1 MPINPDKP
9 ALTQSDYD
17 RFDFAYA
24 KDLKENYPR
33 IWKAGGNIRGN
44 EAFEYFTKYREGD
57 KTEGVLQWVSERE
70 AWASRNFSFGE
81 GFKDGETSPN
91 LSNIAGIVAQIKW
104 AVVGTLGEKR
114 MKEIINTV
122 KAKIN
127 DTSLAK
133 INNKAEGIEVVLS
146 GEVGTWD
153 VSARKIADAIEDRT
167 SAPLVIKINSV
178 GGDVFEGFALY
189 NAIKNHQGPTTAIV
203 EGLAASA
210 ASLFAMACQS
220 VIMREASM
228 LMVHNPHTVA
238 VGESKDLRQSADV
251 LDKVRDIMVQRYKT
265 KTGQPEE
272 SLIEM
277 LDAETWL
284 TPEEAVELGFAD
296 RVDYSGEQVGG
307 LHSSLITK
315 ITAMFKTKSQIVE
328 ALTSDEI
335 KDLALGLDVS
345 AKLELVKAL
354 ADNVEGVEEV
364 CVKLGEG
371 AEKYM
376 SSPEVAVIPMDDH
389 ALLIALGSLEDRS
402 AEAMDEEEEEL
413 YSQEEEEKEEVAAM
427 TEEEKEE
434 LEAQE
439 EEEEEVPASKK
450 KYKSEV
456 ETLLAAVTDLKAQM
470 EELKEERA
478 AMKVHTPDNKA
489 TQLDWKEVAIQ
500 NALKFKK

>member
-24 KDLKENYPR
+24 KDLKDNYPR

-44 EAFEYFTKYREGD
+44 EAFEYFTKYREGER
-57 KTEGVLQWVSERE
+57 TEGTLQWVSERE

-114 MKEIINTV
+114 MKEVINTV
-122 KAKIN
+122 KAKVS
-127 DTSLAK
+127 DSSLTK
-133 INNKAEGIEVVLS
+133 ITNKAEGVEVVLS
-146 GEVGTWD
+146 GEVGQWD
-153 VSARKIADAIEDRT
+153 VSARQIADAIENKT
-167 SAPLVIKINSV
+167 GVPLTIKINSV

-189 NAIKNHQGPTTAIV
+189 NAIKMHEGPTTAIV

-210 ASLFAMACQS
+210 ASLFAMAAD
-220 VIMREASM
+220 VVVMRPASM
-228 LMVHNPHTVA
+228 MMVHNPHTVA
-238 VGESKDLRQSADV
+238 AGESKDLRQSADV

-265 KTGQPEE
+265 KTGQPED

-296 RVDYSGEQVGG
+296 KVDYSEEQVGG

-328 ALTSDEI
+328 ALTSNEI

-345 AKLELVKAL
+345 AKLELIKAL

-371 AEKYM
+371 EEKYM
-376 SSPEVAVIPMDDH
+376 ASPEVAVIPMEGH
-389 ALLIALGSLEDRS
+389 AMLIALGVLEERV
-402 AEAMDEEEEEL
+402 AEEEEPE
-413 YSQEEEEKEEVAAM
+413 AM
-427 TEEEKEE
+427 
-434 LEAQE
+434 E
-439 EEEEEVPASKK
+439 EEEEEAMYEEEEEEAKASVEAEVEAEAETEI
-450 KYKSEV
+450 KSEV
-456 ETLLAAVTDLKAQM
+456 ETLLAAVTELKSQI
-470 EELKEERA
+470 EEIKEERA

-489 TQLDWKEVAIQ
+489 SKVDWKELAIQ
-500 NALKFKK
+500 NALNKK

>member
-24 KDLKENYPR
+24 KDLKDNYPR

-44 EAFEYFTKYREGD
+44 EAFEYFTKYREGER
-57 KTEGVLQWVSERE
+57 TEGTLQWVSERE

-122 KAKIN
+122 KAKIS
-127 DTSLAK
+127 DSSLTQ
-133 INNKAEGIEVVLS
+133 ITNKAEGVEVVLS
-146 GEVGTWD
+146 GEVGNWD
-153 VSARKIADAIEDRT
+153 VSARQIADAIENKT
-167 SAPLVIKINSV
+167 GVPLTIKINSV

-189 NAIKNHQGPTTAIV
+189 NAIKMHEGPTTAIV

-210 ASLFAMACQS
+210 ASLFAMAAD
-220 VIMREASM
+220 VVVMRPASM
-228 LMVHNPHTVA
+228 MMVHNPHTVA
-238 VGESKDLRQSADV
+238 AGESKDLRQSADV

-265 KTGQPEE
+265 KTGQPED

-296 RVDYSGEQVGG
+296 KVDYSEEQVGG

-328 ALTSDEI
+328 ALTSNEI

-345 AKLELVKAL
+345 AKLELIKAL

-371 AEKYM
+371 EEKYM
-376 SSPEVAVIPMDDH
+376 ASPEVAVIPMEGH
-389 ALLIALGSLEDRS
+389 AMLIALGVLEERV
-402 AEAMDEEEEEL
+402 AEEEEPE
-413 YSQEEEEKEEVAAM
+413 AM
-427 TEEEKEE
+427 
-434 LEAQE
+434 E
-439 EEEEEVPASKK
+439 EEEEEAMYEEEEEEAKASVEAEVEAEAETEI
-450 KYKSEV
+450 KSEV
-456 ETLLAAVTDLKAQM
+456 ETLLAAVTELKAQM
-470 EELKEERA
+470 EEIKEERA

-489 TQLDWKEVAIQ
+489 SKVDWKELAIQ
-500 NALKFKK
+500 NALNKK

>member
-9 ALTQSDYD
+9 ALTQSDFD

-24 KDLKENYPR
+24 KDLKDNYPR

-44 EAFEYFTKYREGD
+44 EAFEYFTKYREGE

-122 KAKIN
+122 KAKIS
-127 DTSLAK
+127 DSSLTQ
-133 INNKAEGIEVVLS
+133 INNKAEGVEVVLS
-146 GEVGTWD
+146 GEVGNWD
-153 VSARKIADAIEDRT
+153 VSARQIADAIENKT
-167 SAPLVIKINSV
+167 GVPLTIKINSV

-189 NAIKNHQGPTTAIV
+189 NAIKLHEGPTTAIV

-210 ASLFAMACQS
+210 ASLFAMAAD
-220 VIMREASM
+220 VVVMRPASM
-228 LMVHNPHTVA
+228 MMVHNPHTVA
-238 VGESKDLRQSADV
+238 AGESKDLRQSADV

-296 RVDYSGEQVGG
+296 KVDYSEEQVGG

-371 AEKYM
+371 EEKYM

-389 ALLIALGSLEDRS
+389 ALLIALGSLEER
-402 AEAMDEEEEEL
+402 AAEEPEAMDEEEEE
-413 YSQEEEEKEEVAAM
+413 AM
-427 TEEEKEE
+427 Y
-434 LEAQE
+434 E
-439 EEEEEVPASKK
+439 EEEEEAQASVDTEVEAEAETEV
-450 KYKSEV
+450 KSEV
-456 ETLLAAVTDLKAQM
+456 ETLSDVVAELKAQM

-489 TQLDWKEVAIQ
+489 TKLDWKEVAIQ

>member
-1 MPINPDKP
+1 
-9 ALTQSDYD
+9 
-17 RFDFAYA
+17 
-24 KDLKENYPR
+24 
-33 IWKAGGNIRGN
+33 
-44 EAFEYFTKYREGD
+44 
-57 KTEGVLQWVSERE
+57 
-70 AWASRNFSFGE
+70 
-81 GFKDGETSPN
+81 
-91 LSNIAGIVAQIKW
+91 
-104 AVVGTLGEKR
+104 

-133 INNKAEGIEVVLS
+133 INNKSEGIEVVLS

-178 GGDVFEGFALY
+178 GGDVFEGFAIY

-210 ASLFAMACQS
+210 GSLIAISADMCIVRPASLM
-220 VIMREASM
+220 M
-228 LMVHNPHTVA
+228 LHNPHTVA
-238 VGESKDLRQSADV
+238 AGESKDLRQSAEV
-251 LDKVRDIMVQRYKT
+251 LDKVRDIMVQRYKN
-265 KTGQPEE
+265 KTGQSEE

-296 RVDYSGEQVGG
+296 KVDYSEEQVGG

-335 KDLALGLDVS
+335 KNLALGLDVS

-354 ADNVEGVEEV
+354 ADNVEGVNEV

-371 AEKYM
+371 EEKYM

-389 ALLIALGSLEDRS
+389 ALLIALGSLEERV
-402 AEAMDEEEEEL
+402 AEEPEAM
-413 YSQEEEEKEEVAAM
+413 
-427 TEEEKEE
+427 
-434 LEAQE
+434 E
-439 EEEEEVPASKK
+439 EEEEEAMYEEEEEAQASVETEVEAEAETEV
-450 KYKSEV
+450 KSEV
-456 ETLLAAVTDLKAQM
+456 ETLSHVVAELKAQM

-489 TQLDWKEVAIQ
+489 TKLDWKEVAIQ

>member
-24 KDLKENYPR
+24 KDLKENYPK

-44 EAFEYFTKYREGD
+44 EAFEYHTKYREGER
-57 KTEGVLQWVSERE
+57 TEGTLQWVSERE
-70 AWASRNFSFGE
+70 AWCARHFEDGSQ
-81 GFKDGETSPN
+81 FKDDTSPN
-91 LSNIAGIVAQIKW
+91 LSNIAGVVAQIKW
-104 AVVGTLGEKR
+104 ACVGTLGEKR
-114 MKEIINTV
+114 MKEVINTV
-122 KAKIN
+122 KAKIS
-127 DTSLAK
+127 DSSLAK

-265 KTGQPEE
+265 KTGQSEE

-345 AKLELVKAL
+345 AKLELIKAL

-371 AEKYM
+371 EEKYM
-376 SSPEVAVIPMDDH
+376 ASPEVAVIPMEGH
-389 ALLIALGSLEDRS
+389 AMLIALGVLEERV
-402 AEAMDEEEEEL
+402 AEEEEPEAMDEEEEEAS
-413 YSQEEEEKEEVAAM
+413 YH
-427 TEEEKEE
+427 
-434 LEAQE
+434 E
-439 EEEEEVPASKK
+439 EEEEAKASVEAEVEAEAETEI
-450 KYKSEV
+450 KSEV
-456 ETLLAAVTDLKAQM
+456 ETLLAAVTELKAQM
-470 EELKEERA
+470 EEIKEERA

-489 TQLDWKEVAIQ
+489 SKVDWKELAIQ
-500 NALKFKK
+500 NALNKK

>member
-24 KDLKENYPR
+24 KDLKDNYPK

-44 EAFEYFTKYREGD
+44 EAFEYYTKYREGER
-57 KTEGVLQWVSERE
+57 TEGTLQWVSERE
-70 AWASRNFSFGE
+70 AWCARHFEDGSQ
-81 GFKDGETSPN
+81 FKDDTSPN
-91 LSNIAGIVAQIKW
+91 LSNIAGVVAQIKW
-104 AVVGTLGEKR
+104 ACVGTLGEKR
-114 MKEIINTV
+114 MKEVINTV
-122 KAKIN
+122 KAKIS
-127 DTSLAK
+127 DSSLTQ
-133 INNKAEGIEVVLS
+133 ITNKAEGVEVVLS
-146 GEVGTWD
+146 GEVGNWD
-153 VSARKIADAIEDRT
+153 VSARQIADAIENKT
-167 SAPLVIKINSV
+167 SVPLTIKINSV

-189 NAIKNHQGPTTAIV
+189 NAIKMHEGPTTAIV

-210 ASLFAMACQS
+210 ASLFAMAAD
-220 VIMREASM
+220 VVVMRPASM
-228 LMVHNPHTVA
+228 MMVHNPHTVA
-238 VGESKDLRQSADV
+238 AGESKDLRQSADV

-265 KTGQPEE
+265 KTGQPED

-296 RVDYSGEQVGG
+296 KVDYSEEQVGG

-345 AKLELVKAL
+345 AKLELIKAL

-371 AEKYM
+371 EEKYM
-376 SSPEVAVIPMDDH
+376 ASPEVAVIPMDDH
-389 ALLIALGSLEDRS
+389 ALLIALGSLEERV
-402 AEAMDEEEEEL
+402 AEEPEAM
-413 YSQEEEEKEEVAAM
+413 
-427 TEEEKEE
+427 
-434 LEAQE
+434 E
-439 EEEEEVPASKK
+439 EEEEEAAYEEEEEAQASVEAEVETEVEAEAETEI
-450 KYKSEV
+450 KSEV
-456 ETLLAAVTDLKAQM
+456 ETLLAAVTELKAQM
-470 EELKEERA
+470 EEIKEERA

-489 TQLDWKEVAIQ
+489 SKVDWKELAIQ
-500 NALKFKK
+500 NALNKK